1 MDTGLA
7 GKVVIVTRA
16 TEGIGAGIARCFARE
31 GARLAICA
39 RRTGP
44 LEGIAAQ
51 LRAGGAADVL
61 AEPAD
66 LTVPSDIARFAGAV
80 QARFGQVDVLVNSV
94 GGVDKL
100 EPFEALSDTDWQFM
114 WDVNVMSAV
123 RMTRAVLPLMRDH
136 AGGRIIN
143 IASESATQPDAFM
156 PHYNAAKAALIT
168 FSKSMSKALGPR
180 GILVNAVSP
189 AMTRNADVDAFIARR
204 AAQDGTDLKTAELAL
219 LEGMR
224 PNIVLGRPGEP
235 EEVGAAVVFLA
246 SAAASFITGANLRV
260 DGGSVAAIN

>member
-7 GKVVIVTRA
+7 DKVVVVTGA
-16 TEGIGAGIARCFARE
+16 SEGIGAGIARCFARE

-39 RRTGP
+39 RREAP
-44 LEGIAAQ
+44 LAALAGE
-51 LRAGGAADVL
+51 LRGAAEVL

-66 LTVPSDIARFAGAV
+66 LTVPADIARFTAAV
-80 QARFGQVDVLVNSV
+80 QARYGRVDVLVNCV

-100 EPFEALSDTDWQFM
+100 EPFEALDDADWQRT

-136 AGGRIIN
+136 AGGRIVN
-143 IASESATQPDAFM
+143 IASESGVQPDPFI
-156 PHYNAAKAALIT
+156 PHYNAAKGALIT
-168 FSKSMSKALGPR
+168 FTKSMSKALGPR
-180 GILVNAVSP
+180 GILVNVVSP
-189 AMTRNADVDAFIARR
+189 SMTRNTNVEAFITRR
-204 AAQDGTDLKTAELAL
+204 AEQDGTDRKTAEQAL
-219 LEGMR
+219 LRGMR

-246 SAAASFITGANLRV
+246 SARASFITGANLRV